1 MAGLIEKSLLAGLGV
16 MVLTRDKVKEF
27 VDKLVEEGEVK
38 PEEAPS
44 IVDKLGTRGEEER
57 EELRK
62 LVRQE
67 LDKARAN
74 VPVISR
80 KDVEALSQKIDEL
93 TAKVEELA
101 GKKAPAD
108 YVRMRGCD
116 RPGLRMDAAG
126 KKEPGGCKGARL
138 GFDAPINQPPQA
150 PCLDIIKNKNT
161 GIQWRERIKILLV
174 GDYVVWTTWV
184 SVAVCSGSD

>member
-44 IVDKLGTRGEEER
+44 IVDKLVERGEAER

-67 LDKARAN
+67 LDKTRF
-74 VPVISR
+74 VVSR
-80 KDVEALSQKIDEL
+80 KDVEALSQKIDDL
-93 TAKVEELA
+93 AAKVEELV
-101 GKKAPAD
+101 GKKPA
-108 YVRMRGCD
+108 
-116 RPGLRMDAAG
+116 
-126 KKEPGGCKGARL
+126 KK
-138 GFDAPINQPPQA
+138 Q
-150 PCLDIIKNKNT
+150 T
-161 GIQWRERIKILLV
+161 G
-174 GDYVVWTTWV
+174 
-184 SVAVCSGSD
+184 

>member
-1 MAGLIEKSLLAGLGV
+1 MTGLIERSMLAGLGLLT
-16 MVLTRDKVKEF
+16 LTRDKAKQF

-38 PEEAPS
+38 PDEARS
-44 IVDKLGTRGEEER
+44 VVDRLVARGEEER

-93 TAKVEELA
+93 TVKVDELA
-101 GKKAPAD
+101 GKKPA
-108 YVRMRGCD
+108 
-116 RPGLRMDAAG
+116 
-126 KKEPGGCKGARL
+126 KKAT
-138 GFDAPINQPPQA
+138 A
-150 PCLDIIKNKNT
+150 
-161 GIQWRERIKILLV
+161 
-174 GDYVVWTTWV
+174 
-184 SVAVCSGSD
+184 